1 MRGYSA
7 LVASSLVVAVVIA
20 AGCSSSPQRGVS
32 GQDASGFDA
41 QLGDEG
47 ADGAN
52 GADGADGGSPNDAAP
67 DGAMGSDGG
76 GLTNDAAPRSDGGGG
91 ALGTVTNASATTCP
105 NGTPN
110 GSTCK
115 RLTVSACPGI
125 ENETIDATLA
135 I

>member
-7 LVASSLVVAVVIA
+7 LVASSLVVAVVISA
-20 AGCSSSPQRGVS
+20 SCSSSPQRGVS

-41 QLGDEG
+41 QPGDEG

-52 GADGADGGSPNDAAP
+52 GADGGSTSDAAP

-76 GLTNDAAPRSDGGGG
+76 LTNDAAPRGDGGGG
-91 ALGTVTNASATTCP
+91 ALGTVTNVSDTTCP

-125 ENETIDATLA
+125 ENAT
-135 I
+135 